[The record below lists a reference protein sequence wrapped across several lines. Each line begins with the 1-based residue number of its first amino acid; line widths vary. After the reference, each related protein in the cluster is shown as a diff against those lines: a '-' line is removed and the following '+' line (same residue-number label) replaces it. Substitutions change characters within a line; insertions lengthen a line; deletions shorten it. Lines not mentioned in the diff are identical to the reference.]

1 MSLFVASL
9 NSGSNG
15 NCYYVGNQQEGI
27 LIDAGIS
34 CRETEQRLK
43 RLELSIRKIKAIFIT
58 HEHSDHIYGLQ
69 RLSKKHH
76 IPIYITANTLQQGR
90 IQLRED
96 LARTFTAHESI
107 AIGKLSVTAFPI
119 YHDACDP
126 HSFVITDSEVSVG
139 VFTDIGTACANVRK
153 YFAKCHAAFLEAN
166 YDEVMLNT
174 GRYSIA
180 LKNRIRGGR
189 GHLSNIEAAQ
199 LFKQHKPAFM
209 SHLFLSHLS
218 EENNSPEI
226 AAHLFKK
233 VAGKTEIIVAS
244 RYEETQVYQINPPG
258 LVYKPKRQ
266 YRDQFQL
273 SLFQ

>member
-15 NCYYVGNQQEGI
+15 NCYYVGNQQEAI

-43 RLELSIRKIKAIFIT
+43 RLELPIRKIKGIFVT
-58 HEHSDHIYGLQ
+58 HEHSDHIYGLP

-76 IPIYITANTLQQGR
+76 IPIYITPNTLQQGR
-90 IQLRED
+90 INLRND
-96 LARTFTAHESI
+96 LVRTFMPHSPIPVGRLT
-107 AIGKLSVTAFPI
+107 VTPFPI

-126 HSFVITDSEVSVG
+126 HNFLISGGDVSVG
-139 VFTDIGTACANVRK
+139 VFTDIGTPCANVRK
-153 YFAKCHAAFLEAN
+153 HFAKCHAAFLETN
-166 YDEVMLNT
+166 YDEMMLNT
-174 GRYSIA
+174 GGYSIA

-189 GHLSNIEAAQ
+189 GHLSNKEAAQ

-226 AAHLFKK
+226 VAHLFKK
-233 VAGKTEIIVAS
+233 IAGKTEIIIAS
-244 RYEETQVYQINPPG
+244 RHEETQVYQINSQG
-258 LVYKPKRQ
+258 LIYKTRRQ
-266 YRDQFQL
+266 RRDQFQL